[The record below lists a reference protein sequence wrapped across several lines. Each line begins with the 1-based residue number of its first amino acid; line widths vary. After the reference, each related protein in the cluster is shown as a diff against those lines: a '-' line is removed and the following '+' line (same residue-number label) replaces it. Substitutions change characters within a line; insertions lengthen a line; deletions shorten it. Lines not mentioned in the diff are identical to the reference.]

1 MKVRALLA
9 AAFAVLAATA
19 SAQDYPNRPV
29 TLVVPFAAGGP
40 SDIIGRLL
48 AQSMTQTLKQQVI
61 VENTAGAGGTLA
73 INRVAKAAP
82 DGYTILISHVNHA
95 ATAILYRKLQ
105 YDPVEDF
112 APIGLATDGAMAII
126 GKKGIAPNTIQ
137 ELMAHI
143 KEQKDKVSYAHAGI
157 GSGAHLCGLQ
167 LMSALQTQMTVV
179 TYRGTGPALNDLVGG
194 QIDLLCDQV
203 TSALPQIQAGTVK
216 AYAVTT
222 KEPLKS
228 LPLPSMEQVGIRG
241 FEVNVW
247 HGLYAPKGT
256 PAPIVER
263 LASALRAALK
273 DPLVLKRLD
282 DLSTTPVS
290 DERATPDA
298 LKKHLVSEIAKWR
311 PIIQGAGQYA
321 D

>member
-1 MKVRALLA
+1 MTLRVLILA
-9 AAFAVLAATA
+9 VLSLFAVPA
-19 SAQDYPNRPV
+19 SAQDYPARPI

-48 AQSMTQTLKQQVI
+48 AQSMSQTLKQQVI

-73 INRVAKAAP
+73 IGRVAKAAP

-105 YDPVEDF
+105 YDAVEDF
-112 APIGLATDGAMAII
+112 AHIGLVTDGAMVLLAKN
-126 GKKGIAPNTIQ
+126 GLKPNTIA
-137 ELMAHI
+137 ELAEYI
-143 KEQKDKVSYAHAGI
+143 RENKDKVSYAHAGI

-167 LMSALQTQMTVV
+167 LMSALQTQLTVV
-179 TYRGTGPALNDLVGG
+179 TYRGTGPALVDLVGG
-194 QIDLLCDQV
+194 QIDMLCDQV
-203 TSALPQIQAGTVK
+203 TSALPQIQAKTVK
-216 AYAVTT
+216 AFAVTT
-222 KEPLKS
+222 KEPLPS
-228 LPLPSMEQVGIRG
+228 LPLPSMEQAGFKG

-263 LASALRAALK
+263 LAGALRIALK
-273 DPLVLKRLD
+273 DPLILKRLEE
-282 DLSTTPVS
+282 LSTTPVS
-290 DERATPDA
+290 DERATPAA
-298 LKKHLVSEIAKWR
+298 LKAHLIAEIAKWR
-311 PIIQGAGQYA
+311 PIIQGAGQFA